1 MSPTQSPVS
10 VTLGA
15 PGRIM
20 PPAAKAV
27 EFAQQA
33 EADGFDAIW
42 WPCHLMGWTPD
53 SVWTE
58 DLTALAKYQSNPHQ
72 YFEPLTMMGA
82 AGAATERIRVG
93 VCVTDTIR
101 RHPAMLAQ
109 QALTVDHLAGGRSIL
124 GLGSGERMNVTPYGI
139 EWRKPVGRLEEAIQV
154 IRLLWEAQGT
164 VDFDGEFFQ
173 LKDAVLGLDPYEGS
187 PPPIWLAAHGPRMLD
202 ICGRLAD
209 GWLPTN
215 ISPEAYA
222 EKLAVIRRSAE
233 GAGRDPDAIT
243 PSMLA
248 YVMCAPDEETLMR
261 MCESPLARLLF
272 AAVDLGPETYERYG
286 TTSPFEGGTGFH
298 SFLPSTVSRQEAE
311 RIVDHIPAGIVRDH
325 TLSGTPEQIAEQ
337 IRAYQQVGLRDVVLW
352 NITPFGDP
360 GQAVYSFKA
369 LRELR
374 TLLAGAPAGA

>member
-1 MSPTQSPVS
+1 MEPMR

-20 PPAAKAV
+20 PPASKAV

-58 DLTALAKYQSNPHQ
+58 DLTALAKYQPNPHM
-72 YFEPLTMMGA
+72 YFEPLMMMGA
-82 AGAATERIRVG
+82 AGAATEKIKVG

-109 QALTVDHLAGGRSIL
+109 EALTASHLARGRAIL

-154 IRLLWEAQGT
+154 IRTLWESSGT
-164 VDFDGEFFQ
+164 VNFKGDFFE
-173 LKDAVLGLDPYEGS
+173 LKDAVLGLDPYEAT

-215 ISPEAYA
+215 IKPEAYGEKLTTIRASA
-222 EKLAVIRRSAE
+222 EK
-233 GAGRDPDAIT
+233 AGRDPEAIT

-248 YVMCAPDEETLMR
+248 YVMCAPDEETLEQ
-261 MCESPLARLLF
+261 MCEPRSHACCSP
-272 AAVDLGPETYERYG
+272 
-286 TTSPFEGGTGFH
+286 
-298 SFLPSTVSRQEAE
+298 PSTCRRRPTSATARRPRSRAAPASTRSCRRTVTREEAL
-311 RIVDHIPAGIVRDH
+311 RIVDHIPGGIVRDH
-325 TLSGTPEQIAEQ
+325 TLCGTPEQIAEQ
-337 IRAYQQVGLRDVVLW
+337 IRAYQEVGLRDVVLW

-360 GQAVYSFKA
+360 AQAVYSFRA
-369 LRELR
+369 LKQLR
-374 TLLAGAPAGA
+374 GLLEGAPTPS

>member
-1 MSPTQSPVS
+1 MESMR

-20 PPAAKAV
+20 PPASKAV

-33 EADGFDAIW
+33 ERDGFDAIW

-53 SVWTE
+53 SVWTQ
-58 DLTALAKYQSNPHQ
+58 DLTALANYQPNPHM
-72 YFEPLTMMGA
+72 YFEPLMMMGA
-82 AGAATERIRVG
+82 AGAATETIKVG

-109 QALTVDHLAGGRSIL
+109 EALTASHLSRGRAIL

-139 EWRKPVGRLEEAIQV
+139 DWRKPVGRLEEAIQV
-154 IRLLWEAQGT
+154 IRALWAADGT
-164 VDFDGEFFQ
+164 VDFAGDFFK
-173 LKDAVLGLDPYEGS
+173 LKDAVLGLDPYEGT

-215 ISPEAYA
+215 IKPEAYG
-222 EKLAVIRRSAE
+222 EKLGTIRASATR
-233 GAGRDPDAIT
+233 AGRDPDAIV

-248 YVMCAPDEETLMR
+248 YVMCAPDEETLER

-272 AAVDLGPETYERYG
+272 AAVDLPQETYERYG
-286 TTSPFEGGTGFH
+286 STSPFEGGTGFH
-298 SFLPSTVSRQEAE
+298 SFLPSTVTREEAL
-311 RIVDHIPAGIVRDH
+311 RIVDHIPPGIVRDH
-325 TLSGTPEQIAEQ
+325 TLCGTPDQIADQ
-337 IRAYQQVGLRDVVLW
+337 VRAYQAVGLRDVVLW
-352 NITPFGDP
+352 NITAFGDP
-360 GQAVYSFKA
+360 AHAVYSFRA

-374 TLLAGAPAGA
+374 RLLDAAPTPSA

>member
-1 MSPTQSPVS
+1 MR

-20 PPAAKAV
+20 PPASKAV

-33 EADGFDAIW
+33 ERDGFDAIW

-58 DLTALAKYQSNPHQ
+58 DLTALAKYQPNPHM
-72 YFEPLTMMGA
+72 YFEPLMMMGA
-82 AGAATERIRVG
+82 AGAATEKIKVG

-109 QALTVDHLAGGRSIL
+109 EALTASHLSRGRAIL

-154 IRLLWEAQGT
+154 IRLLWGAEGP
-164 VDFDGEFFQ
+164 VDFAGDFFQ
-173 LKDAVLGLDPYEGS
+173 LKDAVLGLDPYEDT

-215 ISPEAYA
+215 IKPDAYG
-222 EKLAVIRRSAE
+222 EKLTTIRASA
-233 GAGRDPDAIT
+233 GKAGRDPEAIT

-248 YVMCAPDEETLMR
+248 YVMCAPDEETLER
-261 MCESPLARLLF
+261 MCASPLARLLF

-298 SFLPSTVSRQEAE
+298 SFLPSTVTREEAD
-311 RIVDHIPAGIVRDH
+311 RIVSHITPGIVRDH
-325 TLSGTPEQIAEQ
+325 TLSGTPEQIAQQ
-337 IRAYQQVGLRDVVLW
+337 IRAYQDVGLRDVVLW
-352 NITPFGDP
+352 NITRFGDP
-360 GQAVYSFKA
+360 ARAVYSFRA

-374 TLLAGAPAGA
+374 GLLEDAPATAS

>member
-1 MSPTQSPVS
+1 MR

-20 PPAAKAV
+20 PPAAKAI
-27 EFAQQA
+27 EFAQRA

-42 WPCHLMGWTPD
+42 WPCHLMGWIPD

-58 DLTALAKYQSNPHQ
+58 DMTELAKFQENPHVH
-72 YFEPLTMMGA
+72 FDPLMMMGA
-82 AGAATERIRVG
+82 AGAATSTIKVG

-109 QALTVDHLAGGRSIL
+109 AALTADHLSQGRAIL
-124 GLGSGERMNVTPYGI
+124 GLGSGERMNIAPYGMSF
-139 EWRKPVGRLEEAIQV
+139 EKPVGVLEEAIKV
-154 IRLLWEAQGT
+154 MRLLGST
-164 VDFDGEFFQ
+164 TKPVDFHGKFFN
-173 LKDAVLGLDPYEGS
+173 LENAVLGLEPYEGV
-187 PPPIWLAAHGPRMLD
+187 PPQVWVAAHGPRMLR
-202 ICGRLAD
+202 ITGRLAD

-215 ISPEAYA
+215 IKPEAYA
-222 EKLAVIRRSAE
+222 EKLTAIRRSAE

-248 YVMCAPDEETLMR
+248 YVMCAPDEETLER

-298 SFLPSTVSRQEAE
+298 SFLPSTVTREEAD
-311 RIVDHIPAGIVRDH
+311 RIVSHITPGIVRDH
-325 TLSGTPEQIAEQ
+325 TLSGTPEQIAQQ
-337 IRAYQQVGLRDVVLW
+337 IRASQDVGLRDVVLW
-352 NITPFGDP
+352 NITPFGAP
-360 GQAVYSFKA
+360 AQAVYSFRA

-374 TLLAGAPAGA
+374 GLLEDAPATAS

>member
-1 MSPTQSPVS
+1 MEPMR

-58 DLTALAKYQSNPHQ
+58 DLTALAKYQANPHQ
-72 YFEPLTMMGA
+72 YFHPLMMMGA
-82 AGAATERIRVG
+82 AGAATERIKVG

-101 RHPAMLAQ
+101 RHPAQLAQ
-109 QALTVDHLAGGRSIL
+109 EALTASHLARGRAIL
-124 GLGSGERMNVTPYGI
+124 GLGSGERMNIEPYGMSFN
-139 EWRKPVGRLEEAIQV
+139 KPVGRLEEAIRV
-154 IRLLWEAQGT
+154 IRMLWESQGET
-164 VDFDGEFFQ
+164 VDFAGDFFN
-173 LKDAVLGLDPYEGS
+173 LKDAVFGLPLYEDTA
-187 PPPIWLAAHGPRMLD
+187 PPIWLAAHGPRMLR
-202 ICGRLAD
+202 ICGELAD

-215 ISPEAYA
+215 IKPDAYGEKLGRIHKSA
-222 EKLAVIRRSAE
+222 EKV
-233 GAGRDPDAIT
+233 GRDPDAIT

-248 YVMCAPDEETLMR
+248 YVMCAPDEETLQQ

-272 AAVDLGPETYERYG
+272 AAVDLPAETYERYG
-286 TTSPFEGGTGFH
+286 STSPFEGGTGFH
-298 SFLPSTVSRQEAE
+298 SFLPSTVTREEAL

-325 TLSGTPEQIAEQ
+325 CLCGTPDQIAEQ
-337 IRAYQQVGLRDVVLW
+337 IREYQAVGLRDVVLW

-360 GQAVYSFKA
+360 AHAVYSFRA

-374 TLLAGAPAGA
+374 KLLEGAPVT